1 MSFMSMV
8 TVLPP
13 AAGVAAP
20 PPPPPPPLSLPPPQP
35 ASASAT
41 QAMSIVIPRMRPT
54 LLAARRRS
62 SGAQLEPQRAM
73 IRERAVVQPPLL
85 AGRQEARHVEVV
97 DVVAGDVLDPR
108 PGGMV

>member
-13 AAGVAAP
+13 AAGVAEP
-20 PPPPPPPLSLPPPQP
+20 PPPPPSPPLSLPPPQP

-41 QAMSIVIPRMRPT
+41 QAMSIVIRRMRPT
-54 LLAARRRS
+54 VLAARRPS

-73 IRERAVVQPPLL
+73 IRQHAVVQQLRR
-85 AGRQEARHVEVV
+85 AGRLEARHVEVV
-97 DVVAGDVLDPR
+97 D
-108 PGGMV
+108 